1 MTRSLVAHTTHVQ
14 GVCSHFPYYCC
25 TSSQTRLV
33 HQQASAGLID
43 LFIVVIL
50 LRRVQFSPRK
60 KQIFKWQVFNLT
72 LLSKCFSHSVISI
85 E

>member
-1 MTRSLVAHTTHVQ
+1 MTRSLIAHVQ
-14 GVCSHFPYYCC
+14 GVCSYLLLLHIIANAVSPPASVSGTDRCGYRCYPA
-25 TSSQTRLV
+25 TTR
-33 HQQASAGLID
+33 S
-43 LFIVVIL
+43 IL
-50 LRRVQFSPRK
+50 PPK